1 MAKPV
6 SSEFPEFYAQYIDRV
21 ESNNLI
27 DALGA
32 TLQSTPEFIRSI
44 SSDKE
49 DFRYAEN
56 KWTVKNVIAHM
67 MDTENIMAYR
77 ALRFARNDATDLAGF
92 EESDYAQ
99 YDNTDHRSLQSLADN
114 FSNLRISTIDLFASF
129 SDEMLN
135 KSGSA
140 NSLKISVLALGYI
153 IAGHEL
159 HHLSILKK
167 RYL

>member
-1 MAKPV
+1 MTKPS
-6 SSEFPEFYAQYIDRV
+6 SSEFPEFYVPYIDRV

-27 DALGA
+27 DALKA

-44 SSDKE
+44 SPDKE
-49 DFRYAEN
+49 NYRYAEN

-67 MDTENIMAYR
+67 MDTEHIMAYR
-77 ALRFARNDATDLAGF
+77 ALRFARNDDADLAGF

-99 YDNTDHRSLQSLADN
+99 NDNADNRSLESLAKN
-114 FSNLRISTIDLFASF
+114 FYNFRISTIDLFSSF
-129 SDEMLN
+129 SEEML
-135 KSGSA
+135 KRSGTA

-159 HHLSILKK
+159 HHLSILKE